1 MATLKLEIVTA
12 ESPVFTGEVD
22 ALIAPGTVGQFTVL
36 PHHAAFMTMLEPGE
50 LCLRAGGQETFMAI
64 SGGFLE
70 VTDDK
75 VIVLADAAE
84 RADDIDSAR
93 AEAAMKRA
101 QEQMRRPLT
110 GPELAAA
117 EAALRRSLARL
128 RVSERRRKKKGDR
141 II

>member
-22 ALIAPGTVGQFTVL
+22 SIVAPGTVGQFTIL
-36 PHHAAFMTMLEPGE
+36 PHHAAFMTMLEAGE
-50 LCLRAGGQETFMAI
+50 LCLRMGGQETFMVV

-70 VTDDK
+70 VMDDK

-84 RADDIDSAR
+84 RADDIDAAR
-93 AEAAMKRA
+93 AEEAKKRA

-110 GPELAAA
+110 GPELVVA

-128 RVSERRRKKKGDR
+128 KVSERRKRR
-141 II
+141 ERHVP